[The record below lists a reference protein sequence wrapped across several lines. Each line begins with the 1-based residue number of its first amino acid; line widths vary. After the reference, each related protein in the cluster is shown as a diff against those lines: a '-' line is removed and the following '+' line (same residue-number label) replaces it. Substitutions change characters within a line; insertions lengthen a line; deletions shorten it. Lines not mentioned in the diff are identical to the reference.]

1 MKMEFVRIIK
11 IKACLLHGIVGP
23 NRVDCCRNL
32 PGTILIDSSPILYIV
47 QGLVRLCL
55 CIRLLMRLVMNWS
68 IFFAR
73 DWRRWTHALWCV
85 DVLISERE
93 SISIP
98 IYRYRSRY
106 RYIVIKWY
114 LSSKPI
120 KGKIIPIHT
129 CHMISIIDNKAL
141 RVAGGFARCARSPGE
156 WNEMTDVRSARRW
169 SNIFGANRRLAS
181 AKSSMLQENNPD
193 APHAC
198 TYTCIPLFR
207 LFWYLVCTL
216 IGTYLLCCFVQG
228 WLRCARAVLC
238 FAVLRFAVLAVL
250 LL

>member
-1 MKMEFVRIIK
+1 M
-11 IKACLLHGIVGP
+11 
-23 NRVDCCRNL
+23 
-32 PGTILIDSSPILYIV
+32 
-47 QGLVRLCL
+47 
-55 CIRLLMRLVMNWS
+55 
-68 IFFAR
+68 
-73 DWRRWTHALWCV
+73 
-85 DVLISERE
+85 LISERE

-198 TYTCIPLFR
+198 TYTCIPLSASFDTWYVLWSARTCFAALFR
-207 LFWYLVCTL
+207 GDCAVPVLCCASLCCASLCSRCCCCRYSTKTSYIQQQKKNRKTGKKRKKRTWRKQRKRMLLSVITGWEVGEYTEGVCPPKQARSTLCTCIVSLCTCFVYLV
-216 IGTYLLCCFVQG
+216 
-228 WLRCARAVLC
+228 
-238 FAVLRFAVLAVL
+238 
-250 LL
+250 